1 MGFSANYKARAW
13 MVTVQEKNCINLEI
27 KEYEDPEVLAKTLT
41 QIWEQSSKKNDRVC
55 AVAVCRSANGLYHA
69 HIAAYGNST
78 TLNCVAKVF
87 GNAHVEPQLGG
98 KNALKDYILKEGS
111 YEEKGEEVLFSLGI
125 ENIQDVR
132 GNRTDLDIIK
142 DMIVDGAIPQQ
153 IFDTNIRYRKYE
165 KMILSEYIAKRIKD
179 APIVKS
185 MHCEWHCGESGSGKS
200 YTYIK
205 LCEKYGRENIYF
217 LNDMLNGGLDLYMEQ
232 GAPRILFI
240 DEVKP
245 SDISYRQMLMLTDAY
260 TDAQT
265 HSRFHN
271 TINLWDKV
279 YVTSIYGIR
288 EFYNELV
295 PTEKRDVE
303 SFEQLQRRFNK
314 VVYHYKKNNEY
325 KTYEQMREEGYSYL
339 SILKDR
345 VAKIESKNAFIKKLL
360 SIPIDA
366 HEIFDAQDW
375 HLNAMLKQDEIF
387 EDIEKMVLEVKE
399 NETESVCFNE

>member
-13 MVTVQEKNCINLEI
+13 MVTVQEKNCQNLEI
-27 KEYEDPEVLAKTLT
+27 QEYKDPEALAKTLT

-78 TLNCVAKVF
+78 TLRCVAKIF
-87 GNAHVEPQLGG
+87 GNAHTEPQLAG
-98 KNALKDYILKEGS
+98 KEALAGYILKEPP
-111 YEEKGEEVLFSLGI
+111 YDEKGEEVLYSLGI
-125 ENIQDVR
+125 ENVQDVQ

-142 DMIVDGAIPQQ
+142 EMILEGSSPQE
-153 IFDTNIRYRKYE
+153 IFATNIRYRKYE
-165 KMILSEYIAKRIKD
+165 KMILSEYISKRIKD
-179 APIVKS
+179 APMVKR
-185 MHCEWHCGESGSGKS
+185 MHCEWHTGESGSGKS

-205 LCEKYGRENIYF
+205 LCKKYGRDNIYF
-217 LNDMLNGGLDLYMEQ
+217 LNDMQNGGLDLYMEQ
-232 GAPRILFI
+232 GAPKILFI

-245 SDISYRQMLMLTDAY
+245 SDVSYRQMLMLTDAY

-279 YVTSIYGIR
+279 YVTSVYGIR

-295 PTEKRDVE
+295 PTDKRAVE

-325 KTYEQMREEGYSYL
+325 KTYEQTREEGYSYL

-345 VAKIESKNAFIKKLL
+345 VDKIERRDEFIKKLL
-360 SIPIDA
+360 SIPIDSD
-366 HEIFDAQDW
+366 ELFTAQDN
-375 HLNAMLKQDEIF
+375 HLDRMLEQDALLE
-387 EDIEKMVLEVKE
+387 ELDKLNLEVK
-399 NETESVCFNE
+399 NETEFIYCN

>member
-1 MGFSANYKARAW
+1 MGFSVNYKARAW
-13 MVTVQEKNCINLEI
+13 MVTVQEKNCQNLEI
-27 KEYEDPEVLAKTLT
+27 QEYKDPEALAKTLT

-98 KNALKDYILKEGS
+98 KEALKGYILKEGS

-125 ENIQDVR
+125 ENIQDVQ
-132 GNRTDLDIIK
+132 GKRTDMDTIK
-142 DMIVDGAIPQQ
+142 EMISEGNSPQT

-165 KMILSEYIAKRIKD
+165 KMILSEYISKRIKD
-179 APIVKS
+179 APMVKQ
-185 MHCEWHCGESGSGKS
+185 MHCEWHTGESGSGKS

-205 LCEKYGRENIYF
+205 LCERYGRENIYF
-217 LNDMLNGGLDLYMEQ
+217 LNDMQNGGLDLYMEQ
-232 GAPRILFI
+232 GAPKVLFI

-245 SDISYRQMLMLTDAY
+245 SDVTYRQMLMLTDTY

-271 TINLWDKV
+271 TINLWDEV
-279 YVTSIYGIR
+279 YVTSVYGIR

-295 PTEKRDVE
+295 PADKRAVE

-314 VVYHYKKNNEY
+314 VVYHYKKDGVY
-325 KTYEQMREEGYSYL
+325 KTYEQPREEGYSYMG
-339 SILKDR
+339 ILKDR
-345 VAKIESKNAFIKKLL
+345 VDKIERRDEFIKKLL
-360 SIPIDA
+360 SIPIDKQ
-366 HEIFDAQDW
+366 ELFTAQDN
-375 HLNAMLKQDEIF
+375 HLDRMLEQDALLE
-387 EDIEKMVLEVKE
+387 ELDKLNLEVK
-399 NETESVCFNE
+399 NETEFVCINE

>member
-13 MVTVQEKNCINLEI
+13 MVTVQEKNCQNLEI
-27 KEYEDPEVLAKTLT
+27 QEYKAPEVLAKTLT
-41 QIWEQSSKKNDRVC
+41 NIWESSSKKGDRVC
-55 AVAVCRSANGLYHA
+55 AVSVCRSANGLYHA

-98 KNALKDYILKEGS
+98 KEALKGYILKEGK
-111 YEEKGEEVLFSLGI
+111 YEEKGEEVLYSLGI
-125 ENIQDVR
+125 ENVQDVQ
-132 GNRTDLDIIK
+132 GNRTDLDVIK
-142 DMIVDGAIPQQ
+142 EMILEGSSPQE
-153 IFDTNIRYRKYE
+153 IFDTNIRFRKYE

-179 APIVKS
+179 APMMKQ
-185 MHCEWHCGESGSGKS
+185 MYCEWHCGESGSGKS
-200 YTYIK
+200 YLFVK
-205 LCEKYGRENIYF
+205 LCEKYGRNNIYF
-217 LNDMLNGGLDLYMEQ
+217 LNDMQNGGLDLYMEK

-245 SDISYRQMLMLTDAY
+245 ADVTYRQMLMLTDVY
-260 TDAQT
+260 SDAQT

-271 TINLWDKV
+271 TINLWEKV
-279 YVTSIYGIR
+279 YVTSVYGIR

-295 PTEKRDVE
+295 STDKRDVE
-303 SFEQLQRRFNK
+303 SFEQLQRRFHK

-345 VAKIESKNAFIKKLL
+345 VDKIERRDEFIKKLL
-360 SIPIDA
+360 SIPIDKQ
-366 HEIFDAQDW
+366 ELFTAQDN
-375 HLNAMLKQDEIF
+375 HLNRMLEQDEIF
-387 EDIEKMVLEVKE
+387 EEIEKMVLEVKE
-399 NETESVCFNE
+399 DETEFVCINE

>member
-13 MVTVQEKNCINLEI
+13 MVTVQEKNCQNLEI
-27 KEYEDPEVLAKTLT
+27 QEYKDPEALAKTLT

-98 KNALKDYILKEGS
+98 KEALKGYILKEGS

-125 ENIQDVR
+125 ENIQDVQ
-132 GNRTDLDIIK
+132 GKRTDMDTIK
-142 DMIVDGAIPQQ
+142 EMISEGNSPQT

-165 KMILSEYIAKRIKD
+165 KMILSEYISKRIKD
-179 APIVKS
+179 APMVKR
-185 MHCEWHCGESGSGKS
+185 MHCEWHTGESGSGKS

-205 LCEKYGRENIYF
+205 LCKKYGRDNIYF
-217 LNDMLNGGLDLYMEQ
+217 LNDMQNGGLDLYMEQ
-232 GAPRILFI
+232 GAPKILFI

-245 SDISYRQMLMLTDAY
+245 SDVSYRQMLMLTDAY

-279 YVTSIYGIR
+279 YVTSVYGIR

-295 PTEKRDVE
+295 PTDKRAVE

-325 KTYEQMREEGYSYL
+325 KTYEQTREEGYSYL

-345 VAKIESKNAFIKKLL
+345 VDKIERRDEFIKKLL
-360 SIPIDA
+360 SIPIDSD
-366 HEIFDAQDW
+366 ELFTAQDN
-375 HLNAMLKQDEIF
+375 HLDRMLEQDALLE
-387 EDIEKMVLEVKE
+387 ELDKLNLEVK
-399 NETESVCFNE
+399 NETEFIYCN

>member
-125 ENIQDVR
+125 ENIQDVH

-375 HLNAMLKQDEIF
+375 HLNAMLEQDEIF
-387 EDIEKMVLEVKE
+387 EEIEKMVLEVKE
-399 NETESVCFNE
+399 DETEFVCINE